1 MSKIVKSL
9 ITQTLEQRYQG
20 VDNAVWVELTK
31 ADGITTTEF
40 RRQLRAR
47 HMRLEIVKTA
57 LFRRATKDRP
67 LSRLADRMSGPAAL
81 ITGGESPQAI
91 AKHLNE
97 WLQKL
102 PGLKLRGALIEGELI
117 DESRVSELAKLPTRR
132 EIQGRVAGAVRS
144 PGAKLSAAIRS
155 GGARVAACIKTIAEK
170 LEKGETITARSA

>member
-9 ITQTLEQRYQG
+9 IAQSLEQRYQG
-20 VDNAVWVELTK
+20 VDNAVWVELTG
-31 ADGITTTEF
+31 ADGLNTTAF
-40 RRQLRAR
+40 RRDLRTH

-67 LSRLADRMSGPAAL
+67 LSRLADHMTGPSAL

-91 AKHLNE
+91 AKQLSD

-117 DESRVSELAKLPTRR
+117 DESRVGGLAKMPTRR
-132 EIQGRVAGAVRS
+132 ELQGRVAAAMRS
-144 PGAKLSAAIRS
+144 PGSKLSSAIRS
-155 GGARVAACIKTIAEK
+155 SGARIASCVKSIAER
-170 LEKGETITARSA
+170 LEKGESIVRRTA